1 MSIKFIAGL
10 AIGAAIVHFLNTAE
24 GQALIGRVK
33 KDASRVE
40 EDLAT
45 LTNGLIQKG
54 RSLVGITD
62 EPVVDTIVVLV

>member
-33 KDASRVE
+33 KDAARVE
-40 EDLAT
+40 EDLT
-45 LTNGLIQKG
+45 TIKDGLIQKG

>member
-10 AIGAAIVHFLNTAE
+10 AIGAAIVHFLNTEE

-33 KDASRVE
+33 KDAAKVE
-40 EDLAT
+40 DDLTT
-45 LTNGLIQKG
+45 LTDGLLQKG

>member
-10 AIGAAIVHFLNTAE
+10 AIGAAIVHFLNTEE

-33 KDASRVE
+33 KDAAKVE
-40 EDLAT
+40 DDLTT
-45 LTNGLIQKG
+45 LTDGLIQKG

-62 EPVVDTIVVLV
+62 EPVVDAIVVVV

>member
-10 AIGAAIVHFLNTAE
+10 AIGAAIVHFLNTEE

-33 KDASRVE
+33 KDAARVE
-40 EDLAT
+40 NDLTT
-45 LTNGLIQKG
+45 LTDGLIQKG